1 MFDAGHGEE
10 AKVEGGFWS
19 VGQVASYLSIKSSTI
34 YTWAKTGEIPHYK
47 IGKMVRFRK
56 VDIDAWIE
64 DHRRDGVSVEK
75 KAKGILKAISKPVV
89 DINSVVRKS
98 IAGAKGVRYNPH
110 HGRSDRD
117 KGLEKEVSDG
127 TL

>member
-75 KAKGILKAISKPVV
+75 KAKGILKAIGRPVV
-89 DINSVVRKS
+89 DIHSIVKKS
-98 IAGAKGVRYNPH
+98 IAEAKRLKYNPH
-110 HGRSDRD
+110 HGKPDQI